1 MSVLPIASNL
11 PFGMYMPLPVLL
23 AAFALVSVLA
33 GMARNREDT
42 ARAERMGDIAFVLVL
57 VGAVYAVVLL
67 IASAV
72 SYPSRFYDMILI
84 TFVVLAFFALVLFAF
99 FFLGEV
105 LPRRL
110 SRRGPR

>member
-1 MSVLPIASNL
+1 MSALPIASNL
-11 PFGMYMPLPVLL
+11 PWGMYMPLPVLL
-23 AAFALVSVLA
+23 AGFAVVSVLA
-33 GMARNREDT
+33 GVARNREDT
-42 ARAERMGDIAFVLVL
+42 ARAERLGDISFLLVL
-57 VGAVYAVVLL
+57 VGAVYALVLV

-84 TFVVLAFFALVLFAF
+84 TFVVVAFFALLLFLF
-99 FFLGEV
+99 FFFGEL